1 MREIRMTLRLIKPAA
16 TLAAVTLI
24 AACGSSGPTS
34 TVTYQS
40 ASVGCAG
47 LSSGYATSA
56 EGLPMRC
63 GPQEQSPWER
73 PN

>member
-1 MREIRMTLRLIKPAA
+1 MTLRLIKPVA

-24 AACGSSGPTS
+24 AACSSGS
-34 TVTYQS
+34 TVTYQA
-40 ASVGCAG
+40 ASNGCSG
-47 LSSGYATSA
+47 LSSGYVNSV

-73 PN
+73 PL

>member
-1 MREIRMTLRLIKPAA
+1 MTLRLIKSAA

-24 AACGSSGPTS
+24 AACGSSAP

-40 ASVGCAG
+40 ASIGCAG
-47 LSSGYATSA
+47 MSSGYATSA
-56 EGLPMRC
+56 GGLPMRC